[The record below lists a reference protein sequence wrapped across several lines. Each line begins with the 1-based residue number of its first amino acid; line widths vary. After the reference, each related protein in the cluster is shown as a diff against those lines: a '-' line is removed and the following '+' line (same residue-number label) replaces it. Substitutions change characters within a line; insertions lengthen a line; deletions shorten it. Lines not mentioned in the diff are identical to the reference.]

1 MIKEIINRMCLVVH
15 WIGFII
21 AVILI
26 PMGFYYLFFGDGF
39 QALMNGFLFGGGPFF
54 FCWMIRFILTGR
66 RKLVPWK

>member
-26 PMGFYYLFFGDGF
+26 PMGFY
-39 QALMNGFLFGGGPFF
+39 ALIFTNGFDGLLNSLILGGGPFL
-54 FCWMIRFILTGR
+54 FCWLVRFILTGR
-66 RKLVPWK
+66 KRLVPWE